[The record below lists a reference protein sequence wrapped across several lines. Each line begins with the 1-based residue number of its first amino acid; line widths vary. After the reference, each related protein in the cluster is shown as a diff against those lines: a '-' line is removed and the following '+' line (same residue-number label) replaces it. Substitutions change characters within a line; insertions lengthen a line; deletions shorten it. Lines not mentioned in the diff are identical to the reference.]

1 MTRSEEYDK
10 LVIRSLRMAMA
21 CAVVV
26 ILTQVAAMIVNV
38 TRAPEAKPCVCAPE
52 APR

>member
-1 MTRSEEYDK
+1 VTRSEEHDK
-10 LVIRSLRMAMA
+10 LVIRSLRMAVA

-26 ILTQVAAMIVNV
+26 ILTQVVALVVNV